1 MRRRHLAASLA
12 FAVSALGFAGPIAA
26 QGPSPAEAAARLG
39 LTAPAP
45 ASLGQPTPSRNL
57 LVLPDSVVE
66 KQKDSTVIGLV
77 IGAGLGFAAGWGF
90 YNTICEAVDNRC
102 SDSRAGLVLM
112 GTALGG
118 ALGALAGSSAD

>member
-1 MRRRHLAASLA
+1 MRRRHFAASLA
-12 FAVSALGFAGPIAA
+12 LAVSALGFPGPIAA
-26 QGPSPAEAAARLG
+26 QGPSPAEAAARLR
-39 LTAPAP
+39 LTVPVP
-45 ASLGQPTPSRNL
+45 PSLSQPTPSRSL
-57 LVLPDSVVE
+57 VVLPDTVVARR
-66 KQKDSTVIGLV
+66 KDYTVIGLV

-112 GTALGG
+112 GTAVGA